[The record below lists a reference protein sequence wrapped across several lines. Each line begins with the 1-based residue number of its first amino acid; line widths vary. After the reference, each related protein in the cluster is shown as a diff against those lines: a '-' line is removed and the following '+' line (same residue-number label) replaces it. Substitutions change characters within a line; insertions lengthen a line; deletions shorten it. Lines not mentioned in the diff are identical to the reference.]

1 MVQQNVNREELRIY
15 ALVPDITH
23 TGGTKKYFPMGRGSA
38 SGTLAL
44 GYATEEQKDITTSQ
58 SQYTINKGAWTI
70 QLTGKSDVS
79 DNVQNYITMNSLR
92 SNTDNLIL
100 DILIVFEYIHKQGEE
115 GEKTAFALKGKA
127 VAPLTSLGGDGQAK
141 IQYDATLSTSGDLVK
156 GSVTLNEAALAGV
169 YNETDVYEESAFT
182 KGEIVTNLD
191 PKQEAVMSNRSG
203 YTPKSKEEN

>member
-15 ALVPDITH
+15 ALVPDITQ

-115 GEKTAFALKGKA
+115 GEKKAFALKGKA

-141 IQYDATLSTSGDLVK
+141 IQYDTTLSTSGDLVK

-169 YNETDVYEESAFT
+169 YNETDVYEEAAFT
-182 KGEIVTNLD
+182 EGEIVTNLD

-203 YTPKSKEEN
+203 YTQKSKEEN